1 MPNELLLIIFLLLL
15 GWTNLVA
22 LKLWRGYLIVL
33 IAVYTI
39 IMNIFVIKQFD
50 VFGLAVTGWNALYGA
65 TFLATDLISE
75 HHGKKEAYKSI
86 FVGFMAAII
95 FVVSLQFL
103 LWFQP
108 NDYDF
113 AHESMLTLFSVTPR
127 ILFWS
132 LLAFVVAQALDIYLF
147 NAIKTWT
154 KGKYLFLR
162 NNWSTLISQA
172 IDTLIFTF
180 VWLTTIWSFEGIIE
194 KDIFW
199 QVFLTTYAIKVLIA
213 FLDTPFMYLSK
224 KVLKSS

>member
-1 MPNELLLIIFLLLL
+1 MPNEVLLIVFFLLL
-15 GWTNLVA
+15 GGTNLVA

-50 VFGLAVTGWNALYGA
+50 VFWLAITWWNALYGA

-108 NDYDF
+108 NDFDF
-113 AHESMLTLFSVTPR
+113 AHDSMLNLFSLTPR
-127 ILFWS
+127 ILLWS
-132 LLAFVVAQALDIYLF
+132 LLAFVVAQSIDVYLF

-154 KGKYLFLR
+154 KWKYLFLR
-162 NNWSTLISQA
+162 NSWSTLISQA

-180 VWLTTIWSFEGIIE
+180 IWLTTIWSFEWVIGL
-194 KDIFW
+194 DIFW
-199 QVFLTTYAIKVLIA
+199 EVFLTTYAIKVLIA

-224 KVLKSS
+224 KVLKGS